1 MIYIDTEFT
10 EVEIPVPWGH
20 VAGKWYGPA
29 DVRPILILHGWL
41 DNAGSYDTLIPLLP
55 KDRISY
61 LAIDLPGHGFS
72 SHIPEGM
79 TYSHYDYLWLIHRI
93 REIYGWPKVSLMGH
107 SLGAVLNF
115 LYTAIFPQD
124 VDMIIN
130 LDGMIPMT
138 TADFVTKKLIANISN
153 TTKFMIQHLNPK
165 SQPSYSKEELIE
177 RMIASSYG
185 SLSAKD
191 CEYLLRRGIK
201 GSESKPNKFIL
212 TSDSRL
218 KSLHVISLSQE
229 CYDILLQGINC
240 PILNINSDTKQT
252 AFSKQNISEKSI
264 EDMKKKNPNFQN
276 HKVSGKHHVHL
287 SHPERVSGLI
297 TEFVLKYR
305 SVKSKM

>member
-1 MIYIDTEFT
+1 MNKRNEFT

-115 LYTAIFPQD
+115 LYTGIFPQD

-185 SLSAKD
+185 SLSPED
-191 CEYLLRRGIK
+191 
-201 GSESKPNKFIL
+201 F
-212 TSDSRL
+212 
-218 KSLHVISLSQE
+218 
-229 CYDILLQGINC
+229 
-240 PILNINSDTKQT
+240 
-252 AFSKQNISEKSI
+252 
-264 EDMKKKNPNFQN
+264 EDMKMKNPNFQN

-297 TEFVLKYR
+297 TQFILKYR
-305 SVKSKM
+305 SAKSKM